1 MIKDEGL
8 KIMATQMF
16 GMSEADI
23 KKVTPEM
30 EEELI
35 NAIPNIGNYRLVA
48 EVVSSKYCFAG
59 LQPGQKFV
67 VDNAT
72 QINTQESTAP
82 MCLGAIAPLID
93 RARLLMD
100 RVYQNGKPTTL
111 HIAGFRCTDPGLE
124 LGGLGSVEFKVRVE
138 KN

>member
-1 MIKDEGL
+1 MIKDENL
-8 KIMATQMF
+8 KMMAVQMF
-16 GMSEADI
+16 GMSETDLDKI
-23 KKVTPEM
+23 TPEM
-30 EEELI
+30 ETELL

-59 LQPGQKFV
+59 LQPGQKLV

-93 RARLLMD
+93 RAHLLMD
-100 RVYQNGKPTTL
+100 RVNQNGKPATL
-111 HIAGFRCTDPGLE
+111 HIPGFRCTDPGLE

-138 KN
+138 SK